1 MKASVR
7 LAIPLAPLGRRTP
20 NANVNADNLKVRLQN
35 LMAIIG
41 GPGFGTNGRTALTGS
56 GEAWLVA
63 TASALLIGIL
73 FYFIQFTSAYFD
85 HSKQMYLGWGCFT
98 VLFIM
103 YRSKKFHRQPWRLIF
118 ILLAVFMALRYFQW
132 RAYDT
137 LIYTGPLDFIGMSLL
152 FLAEAYGLII
162 YFLGMFVNIWPLESK
177 PVPLPDETEQL
188 PTVDVF
194 IPTYNEPDEII
205 RITATAATQ
214 LDYPKEKLR
223 IYIIDDGATHAKRN
237 HPDTGMSAWERHFRI
252 RKMAADLGIGYI
264 TRETN
269 QQAKAGNINH
279 ALQNSDGDLVLVLD
293 CDHVPTRDFLQNTVG
308 HFIADPKLFLVQTP
322 HFFINPTPV
331 EKSLNGIANPS
342 GENDMFYRRIHPA
355 LNFWNASYFCGSAA
369 LLRRKHLM
377 EVGGICGTTITEDAE
392 TAFQLHSRGYN
403 SIYINKPMACGL
415 SPESYDDYVVQRS
428 RWAQGMIQLILLN
441 NPLKAKGLSL
451 PQKLA
456 YFNSSFFWLFGFP
469 RFIYFIAPAS
479 YLILGLNIYHA
490 SWLQILSFTVPYVLS
505 IYVVMDFLYAG
516 TRQPFFSEL
525 YESVQSL
532 FLIPAVVSVLL
543 NPWRPTFNVTP
554 KGLMVGKDYL
564 SPLAA
569 PFFVVITIN
578 LVAAILAY
586 IKWFAEPILHDVIL
600 VTGIWCIFNLY
611 LALMSLGAFWERKQ
625 IRKSYRIEASGP
637 VTAYFPR
644 MGTYHS
650 GEVRDISLTGIGF
663 EITLPFMPREQDQ
676 VILEVKDSYGQTY
689 RFENKIQRAT
699 GVTTNHPKL
708 SNKDSQDMGNRQ
720 GSKYFCGS
728 EFIADRVS
736 YGNVVSYVFGDS
748 QRWQDVWD
756 QKLKS
761 RGTYRMLWHFFK
773 TGVKGFAGGALPLL
787 LKLLLSLWNLALKL
801 LTTSFLRDL
810 SVGAANWCVY
820 YFYSALASLIEM
832 LNRKQVRKLQRIST
846 SGSASI
852 YLPRLNATLM
862 GELADFSLTG
872 VGVIVELPF
881 KLNERERVTIRTTA
895 RNGKECHFE
904 CFILRT
910 IKRDAK
916 SLCGA
921 EFIVDVF
928 SFPKIVKFVYGDSV
942 HMLYHLL
949 LSGSGLATLGKIVT
963 IKMITLMS
971 KVLIRALKMLAQ
983 VLAFL
988 FLNPAYRAEITQAEI
1003 TPAKITK

>member
-1 MKASVR
+1 MPEIGTKGRAAS
-7 LAIPLAPLGRRTP
+7 
-20 NANVNADNLKVRLQN
+20 
-35 LMAIIG
+35 
-41 GPGFGTNGRTALTGS
+41 TGS
-56 GEAWLVA
+56 GQTWQVA
-63 TASALLIGIL
+63 TAGVLLIGIL
-73 FYFIQFTSAYFD
+73 FYFIQFTYAYFD
-85 HSKQMYLGWGCFT
+85 HSKQMYLGWGCFIA
-98 VLFIM
+98 LFLM
-103 YRSKKFHRQPWRLIF
+103 YRIKVFHRQPWRLIF
-118 ILLAVFMALRYFQW
+118 ILLAAFMALRYIQW
-132 RAYDT
+132 RAFDT
-137 LIYTGPLDFIGMSLL
+137 LIYTGPFDFIGMSLL
-152 FLAEAYGLII
+152 FLAEVFGLII
-162 YFLGMFVNIWPLESK
+162 YFLGMFVNIWPLESRH
-177 PVPLPDETEQL
+177 VPLSGEMELPGETKHL

-205 RITATAATQ
+205 RITATAASQ

-223 IYIIDDGATHAKRN
+223 IYIIDDGGTHAKRN

-252 RKMAADLGIGYI
+252 RKMADELGIGYI

-369 LLRRKHLM
+369 LLRRKYLL

-403 SIYINKPMACGL
+403 SIYVNKPMACGL

-441 NPLKAKGLSL
+441 NPLRAKGLSL

-490 SWLQILSFTVPYVLS
+490 SWLQILSITVPYVLS
-505 IYVVMDFLYAG
+505 IYVVMDFFYAG
-516 TRQPFFSEL
+516 TRQPFFSEI

-532 FLIPAVVSVLL
+532 FLMPAVISVLL
-543 NPWRPTFNVTP
+543 NPWRPSFKVTP
-554 KGLMVGKDYL
+554 KGSTNDKDYL

-569 PFFVVITIN
+569 PFFLVIAIN
-578 LVAAILAY
+578 LVAVILASFR
-586 IKWFAEPILHDVIL
+586 WFAEPILRDVIM
-600 VTGIWCIFNLY
+600 VTGVWSIFNLY

-625 IRKSYRIEASGP
+625 IRKFYRIKASGP

-644 MGTYHS
+644 MGTYHF
-650 GEVRDISLTGIGF
+650 GEVRDVSMTGIGF
-663 EITLPFMPREQDQ
+663 EITLPFLPREQDQ
-676 VILEVKDSYGQTY
+676 VVLEVKDSYGREY

-699 GVTTNHPKL
+699 L
-708 SNKDSQDMGNRQ
+708 Q

-736 YGNVVSYVFGDS
+736 YANVVSYVFGDS
-748 QRWQDVWD
+748 QRWQDIWE
-756 QKLKS
+756 QKSKA
-761 RGTYRMLWHFFK
+761 RGTYRMLWHFLM
-773 TGVKGFAGGALPLL
+773 TGIKGFMGSALPLL
-787 LKLLLSLWNLALKL
+787 REALLKLGKL
-801 LTTSFLRDL
+801 TVKWLTTSILRDKSL
-810 SVGAANWCVY
+810 AVVNWCVY
-820 YFYSALASLIEM
+820 YFYSALASLVEM
-832 LNRKQVRKLQRIST
+832 LNRKQVRKLQRIGT
-846 SGSASI
+846 SGSATI
-852 YLPRLNATLM
+852 YIPRLNATLM

-872 VGVIVELPF
+872 IGVLVELPF
-881 KLNERERVTIRTTA
+881 ALKERERVTIKTA
-895 RNGKECHFE
+895 GRDGKECQFE

-910 IKRDAK
+910 IKRDTK
-916 SLCGA
+916 SLCGT

-928 SFPKIVKFVYGDSV
+928 SYPNIVKFVYGDSL
-942 HMLYHLL
+942 HMLRYLL
-949 LSGSGLATLGKIVT
+949 MPGSGLAAQGKTATTKIVAR
-963 IKMITLMS
+963 MS
-971 KVLIRALKMLAQ
+971 SLLVRVLKILAQ

-988 FLNPAYRAEITQAEI
+988 FLNPAYRAEITC
-1003 TPAKITK
+1003 TKITKGSKL